1 MFDLVLAPQNI
12 PFSVAICLMIVIG
25 LMEGLSAVLGASI
38 SGYLDDLLPDEFTGL
53 DIEGPDMDGPDVDGD
68 FDIDGADA
76 LPSAFTRVLG
86 WLHVG
91 RVPVL
96 ILFVLFLTFFGLAG
110 FILQGIIESVTG
122 ALLPSLIAS
131 APAFAVAIVSV
142 RVIGAGLAKVIPK
155 DESSAVSPES
165 FIGRVAEIMRG
176 TSKKGLAAE
185 ARLKDEYGQ
194 THYVSVEPDNDDET
208 FSLGDKV
215 LIVKRSGSI
224 FKVIAPPAEML
235 DK

>member
-12 PFSVAICLMIVIG
+12 PFSVAISLMIVIG

-38 SGYLDDLLPDEFTGL
+38 SGYLDDLLPVEFTGL
-53 DIEGPDMDGPDVDGD
+53 DVDGVDIDGPDVDGD

-110 FILQGIIESVTG
+110 FILQGIVESVTG
-122 ALLPSLIAS
+122 ILLPAPIAS
-131 APAFAVAIVSV
+131 APAFVVAIIFV
-142 RVIGAGLAKVIPK
+142 RVIGSGLARIIPK
-155 DESSAVSPES
+155 DESSAVSPDS
-165 FIGRVAEIMRG
+165 FVGRIAEIMRG
-176 TSKKGLAAE
+176 TSKKGMAAE
-185 ARLKDEYGQ
+185 GRLKDEYGQ
-194 THYVSVEPDNDDET
+194 LHYVMVEPDNDEET
-208 FSLGDKV
+208 FNLGDKV
-215 LIVKRSGSI
+215 LLVKRSGSV

>member
-1 MFDLVLAPQNI
+1 MFDLILAPQNI
-12 PFSVAICLMIVIG
+12 PFAVAISLMIVIG
-25 LMEGLSAVLGASI
+25 LLEGLSAVLGASI
-38 SGYLDDLLPDEFTGL
+38 SGYLNDLLPDEFSGL
-53 DIEGPDMDGPDVDGD
+53 DIEGPDIDGADVDGD
-68 FDIDGADA
+68 FDLDGGDA

-96 ILFVLFLTFFGLAG
+96 ILFVLFLTFFGLSG
-110 FILQGIIESVTG
+110 FILQGIVESVTG
-122 ALLPSLIAS
+122 TFLPSLIAS

-142 RVIGAGLAKVIPK
+142 RVIGSGLARVIPK
-155 DESSAVSPES
+155 DETSAVSPDS
-165 FIGRVAEIMRG
+165 FVGRIAEIMRG
-176 TSKKGLAAE
+176 TAKKGMAAE
-185 ARLKDEYGQ
+185 GRLKDEYGQ
-194 THYVSVEPDNDDET
+194 LHYVMVEPDNDEDT
-208 FSLGDKV
+208 FNLGDKV